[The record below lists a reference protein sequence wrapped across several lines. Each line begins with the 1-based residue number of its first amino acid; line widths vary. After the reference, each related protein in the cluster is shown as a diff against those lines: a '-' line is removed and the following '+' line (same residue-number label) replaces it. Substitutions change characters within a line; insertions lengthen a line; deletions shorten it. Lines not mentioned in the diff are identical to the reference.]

1 MLSASDWPPK
11 LTRPTATMSL
21 HGCWSPSPSLFLLLL
36 WSLPVLP
43 QLRDI
48 HLSPRVRRWI
58 PSSFCRP
65 GHHGNTPPI
74 CHHPPC
80 APLLPGQWPLRS
92 VRQRC
97 MLNVKNVYLCW
108 GSFVIVAD
116 SCQSPPE
123 LRCELQNTAGQPRS
137 FIPLHEHLLTPR
149 RHTNTHAYR
158 VWVKLRRWA
167 RPHCVLDCKETQQ
180 TKAAEEHGY
189 WESTEIELLLIVVW
203 APAAT
208 LRGCQCLLECA
219 HVCVRMCSI
228 MGL

>member
-21 HGCWSPSPSLFLLLL
+21 HGCWSPSSSLFSLLL

-48 HLSPRVRRWI
+48 HLSPRVRRRI

-108 GSFVIVAD
+108 GVISLSSSWLIHAKVLQSSDVNCKTQRD
-116 SCQSPPE
+116 SHAPSY
-123 LRCELQNTAGQPRS
+123 R
-137 FIPLHEHLLTPR
+137 F
-149 RHTNTHAYR
+149 TNI
-158 VWVKLRRWA
+158 
-167 RPHCVLDCKETQQ
+167 
-180 TKAAEEHGY
+180 
-189 WESTEIELLLIVVW
+189 S
-203 APAAT
+203 
-208 LRGCQCLLECA
+208 
-219 HVCVRMCSI
+219 
-228 MGL
+228 